1 MPNSVEHTPTNFQDP
16 HLAISEPI
24 DSTFNFTNGK
34 KEVLAKRI
42 ANTVVHNNSMK

>member
-1 MPNSVEHTPTNFQDP
+1 M
-16 HLAISEPI
+16 AMSEPI

-42 ANTVVHNNSMK
+42 AHTVVHNNSMKQ